1 MSLPNCATLL
11 HQCHCCIKDL
21 QMILTKRASDRQ
33 HKQHLHRKHRDHQ
46 QWDCPP
52 PVLLDPWFCDPEQFQ
67 IQHSKQKRGSQQKS
81 GNHFS
86 MQDSL
91 EYSGII

>member
-11 HQCHCCIKDL
+11 PPMPLLHQRSSDDPDEE
-21 QMILTKRASDRQ
+21 ASDRQ

-52 PVLLDPWFCDPEQFQ
+52 PVLLDPWFCDSEQFQ
-67 IQHSKQKRGSQQKS
+67 IQHAKQKEVPSKKREPFFHAGFP
-81 GNHFS
+81 G
-86 MQDSL
+86 
-91 EYSGII
+91 YSGII